1 MKASIVTALF
11 VLISV
16 CSLPSRAGAEV
27 SVGVG
32 FSDDEISI
40 IAIWYRD
47 HGSASHKR
55 GGKKQKGL
63 PPGIAKN
70 LARGKPLP
78 PGIAKKY
85 LPDGLRHA
93 LPPPPKGYERIIVDG
108 KVLLI
113 EIAAGVIRDILVDIV
128 LD

>member
-1 MKASIVTALF
+1 MKGSIVTALF

-16 CSLPSRAGAEV
+16 FSLPSRAGAEV
-27 SVGVG
+27 SVGVV

-40 IAIWYRD
+40 IATWY
-47 HGSASHKR
+47 HGTASQKR
-55 GGKKQKGL
+55 GSKKQKGL

-108 KVLLI
+108 KVLLV
-113 EIAAGVIRDILVDIV
+113 EIASRVIHDILVDIV